1 MNDLT
6 IIIPTYNRNK
16 LFERCLLSAISIF
29 KDKVNYIIGNSGIDN
44 IKNIITSKFYNY
56 NILYLNLSKYE
67 CNMYMIYKN
76 LLDKVTTKYVL
87 ILEDDDMLV
96 NQQFHLN
103 ILKQIHQY
111 DFITFASTDNK
122 NSYMTNIFYTDD
134 WQNIPILW
142 NGEYQFGMSY
152 FKTQLLKEAF
162 NIWFI
167 NELNKFVY
175 SSDEALALIIASKTK
190 KIKHFN
196 EIGLV
201 IGIQNDNLSWNNLPF
216 SLYSTYSYIND
227 IQKILNIRKDVIK
240 KYKNI
245 QLIELQT
252 MTNKKLSYSIYTN
265 KYVKYIQ
272 ENVRQ
277 KILKYKN
284 AKEIK
289 SYIYNMIS
297 LYLINFLKLK

>member
-103 ILKQIHQY
+103 ILKQIH
-111 DFITFASTDNK
+111 
-122 NSYMTNIFYTDD
+122 
-134 WQNIPILW
+134 
-142 NGEYQFGMSY
+142 
-152 FKTQLLKEAF
+152 
-162 NIWFI
+162 
-167 NELNKFVY
+167 
-175 SSDEALALIIASKTK
+175 
-190 KIKHFN
+190 
-196 EIGLV
+196 
-201 IGIQNDNLSWNNLPF
+201 
-216 SLYSTYSYIND
+216 
-227 IQKILNIRKDVIK
+227 
-240 KYKNI
+240 
-245 QLIELQT
+245 
-252 MTNKKLSYSIYTN
+252 
-265 KYVKYIQ
+265 
-272 ENVRQ
+272 
-277 KILKYKN
+277 
-284 AKEIK
+284 
-289 SYIYNMIS
+289 
-297 LYLINFLKLK
+297 